1 VLFSLAAK
9 TVILSYVTH
18 TTTDFLGTTHTW
30 TPQRHHAVVAAV
42 INSCD
47 NRNIIHKQTVLN
59 ISPNTAT
66 TITTTAMT
74 STKSDFSG
82 EDDEANCENVRPIGN
97 RLSEL
102 RDELDSLKELL
113 DEETKMRLDA
123 EEMVEQLQMELQKTE
138 EELKETIDAE
148 EKTYKKAME
157 FKEKVQEMD
166 ALRKE
171 LDEANEKLKRNETR
185 IELLL
190 KQIQETEK
198 RDMKKMLEKEQHVEE
213 FKADINKVHEEDL
226 LELKEK
232 YLSELNRIET
242 EREETFELM
251 KQTLTEEIET
261 TTEKL
266 TEEIE
271 FYRDRANRMKL
282 EHEFEIEQLK
292 EMHAIE
298 SYEAAEKNY
307 TREREVIFLVE
318 KTSERYEETLD
329 HVRELRRLIDKAEVH
344 YPGVETIFE
353 NEFHT
358 FRPDTSG
365 KLETATV
372 ALKLSATPPVKPT
385 VVASKNGT
393 SPRAATVATTP
404 TKVTPPSTTPP
415 TAVAEEEP
423 ASSVSFFDFP
433 SFSLPRFLF

>member
-1 VLFSLAAK
+1 
-9 TVILSYVTH
+9 
-18 TTTDFLGTTHTW
+18 
-30 TPQRHHAVVAAV
+30 
-42 INSCD
+42 
-47 NRNIIHKQTVLN
+47 
-59 ISPNTAT
+59 
-66 TITTTAMT
+66 MT
-74 STKSDFSG
+74 S
-82 EDDEANCENVRPIGN
+82 EDEKEEVQPIGN

-138 EELKETIDAE
+138 EELKETIEAE
-148 EKTYKKAME
+148 EKTYKKAVE

-171 LDEANEKLKRNETR
+171 LEEANEKLKTNETR
-185 IELLL
+185 IEMLL

-198 RDMKKMLEKEQHVEE
+198 RDMKKMLEKEQHIEE
-213 FKADINKVHEEDL
+213 FKADIKKVHEEDL

-232 YLSELNRIET
+232 YLSELERIET

-251 KQTLTEEIET
+251 KQTLTDEIET
-261 TTEKL
+261 TTAKL

-282 EHEFEIEQLK
+282 EHEFEMEQLK

-307 TREREVIFLVE
+307 TREREVVFLVE

-329 HVRELRRLIDKAEVH
+329 HVRELRRLIDKATVH
-344 YPGVETIFE
+344 YPGVEAIFE

-365 KLETATV
+365 KLETATI
-372 ALKLSATPPVKPT
+372 ALKLSAKPPVKPA
-385 VVASKNGT
+385 VAAGKNGLSPEAAAGAEKATTIT
-393 SPRAATVATTP
+393 SPKNVVPPSIAAPTTTTSATT
-404 TKVTPPSTTPP
+404 TTTTTTTATTTASTSS
-415 TAVAEEEP
+415 AGEEP
-423 ASSVSFFDFP
+423 SSVSFFDFP
-433 SFSLPRFLF
+433 SFSLSKFFF